1 MSNFTANAN
10 LINQTELIEKP
21 CSILNTFVEGEFFI
35 SMLYLAKFDN
45 PEIYAEIQVKCQEI
59 ESILLLN
66 PSIKPTTPIDNFLK
80 ILGTLNIDLIFPDQ
94 SKPEPTT
101 YCIQSL
107 LAVEVY
113 CHPCSDTKN
122 IVSQFLMIKRL
133 KGYSTARLYCELIR
147 ACLMSLNNA
156 SGTSRES
163 QWGAYIL
170 LKVPHILQQLNNLN
184 KNPDNGDK
192 KYSQDI
198 IDAFEMLLQHTPLLD
213 VTDLKCSCNCLE
225 CLLNELAKLNLVSE
239 THLKYFSSKR

>member
-1 MSNFTANAN
+1 MLQPGITCRAKPEESSLATALLNVSLWLLNVLHYNLSNFTANAN

-66 PSIKPTTPIDNFLK
+66 PSIKPTTPVENFLK

-133 KGYSTARLYCELIR
+133 KGNTILYR
-147 ACLMSLNNA
+147 
-156 SGTSRES
+156 
-163 QWGAYIL
+163 
-170 LKVPHILQQLNNLN
+170 
-184 KNPDNGDK
+184 
-192 KYSQDI
+192 
-198 IDAFEMLLQHTPLLD
+198 
-213 VTDLKCSCNCLE
+213 
-225 CLLNELAKLNLVSE
+225 
-239 THLKYFSSKR
+239 